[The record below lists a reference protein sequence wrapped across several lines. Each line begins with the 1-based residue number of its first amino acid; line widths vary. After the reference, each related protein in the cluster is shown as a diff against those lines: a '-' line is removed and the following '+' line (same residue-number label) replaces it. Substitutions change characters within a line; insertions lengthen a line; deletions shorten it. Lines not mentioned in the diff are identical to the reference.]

1 MTSSRQDKPS
11 SWVSERV
18 SYADIVKNL
27 EGGVGRR
34 DDNGSEGRSRNGI
47 RESLAPQNK
56 FKKTLKIHLDPNG
69 RRRVEWVLE
78 RRVQQPRSPLRL
90 ALSKGPPEIH
100 KSQQQPKK
108 RVNWAL
114 HDTTRKN
121 GTKRANESRVE
132 ELGQVK
138 AQSSLKKVVNG
149 SDGGRNEAIRP
160 LALTWVAKGVD
171 KVKKGTE
178 VMGSVLGPVSGEG
191 SEYNSSTHAS
201 SKGKE
206 VIQEV
211 DLGPSCSGTKGEM
224 TSHSFFDAEAL
235 SSDTSDTE
243 TVDDDSLISH
253 FENEEGLLIEQLE
266 REFMEEQKQQNKEA
280 EVPLDGFAVLFGG
293 EGEEATHGGS
303 TMSYILLTLSSWFM
317 ALSWLFA
324 PYLFNPSGFEWQ
336 KVVEDF
342 RDWTNWLLYRGGI
355 GVKGEESWEAW
366 WDEELAHIR
375 SIGSRIAET
384 ILSLRFFIFQYG
396 IVYKLHLQGDDT
408 SLTVYGLSWIVLAV
422 LIILFKVFSFSQKIS
437 VNFQLL
443 LRFIQGLSFM
453 LALAGLVV
461 AVIFTKLSVPDIFAC
476 ILAFIPTGWG
486 ILSIAAAWKPV
497 MKRVGLWKSIRSI
510 ARLYDAGMGML
521 IFIPI
526 ALFSWFPFVSTFQTR
541 LMFNQAFSRGLEI
554 SLILAGNN
562 PNTGPQMMNQVQ
574 MMNQPQVIN
583 QSQIIG
589 QSQPLSQPQ
598 MLIHSQALNQQPQT
612 QPQQQPQPQMK
623 PPQILMNQAKPPM
636 MNRGYKVWP
645 QQPPM
650 DPNMKF
656 QNPMKPNY
664 PNSKLGRSNWKGKK
678 VTDKRKDPRRMDK
691 SNPSGS
697 LSVQTNDVGYKPP
710 TLHELQ
716 SQNRLKARKFYPKKK
731 FNNRFAP
738 YAPRNTTSFLIR
750 AKKSGG
756 IASLVSP
763 CPVTPSVLPTPIFS
777 PSREVLGDMAKEEW
791 GVDGYGS
798 MKGLIRLRSPGHE
811 AEVHEDEEDEE
822 GGAGS
827 SDSDVEEHVEVE
839 RRLDHDLSR
848 FEMIYP
854 NYGVDYNNVLENRV
868 DDQDSH
874 IAQLEEENLTMK
886 ERLFLMERELGDLRR
901 RLQFLERQNQIVE
914 DVNEEVVENGSD
926 NESEGGSDAPVV
938 GTEKNAEMVD
948 YVPHGRNE
956 DGDANGKVKN
966 DGVSGGIGDVY
977 MEEFIPDNV
986 IANKNEINCEVRN
999 QFVFD
1004 EEKDKL
1010 KDEKATEGYI
1020 PDEVGVKENVVGDQ
1034 KGNGEFD
1041 VVETKNGLE
1050 AQETNNERVRD
1061 NVLTEN
1067 DECKDGVVGTC
1078 LGTIRDE
1085 DLSASH

>member
-526 ALFSWFPFVSTFQTR
+526 ALFSWK
-541 LMFNQAFSRGLEI
+541 
-554 SLILAGNN
+554 
-562 PNTGPQMMNQVQ
+562 
-574 MMNQPQVIN
+574 
-583 QSQIIG
+583 QSQYRGIDV
-589 QSQPLSQPQ
+589 SMP
-598 MLIHSQALNQQPQT
+598 HALYFF
-612 QPQQQPQPQMK
+612 
-623 PPQILMNQAKPPM
+623 LVVGFRWYSAAS
-636 MNRGYKVWP
+636 
-645 QQPPM
+645 
-650 DPNMKF
+650 D
-656 QNPMKPNY
+656 
-664 PNSKLGRSNWKGKK
+664 
-678 VTDKRKDPRRMDK
+678 DE
-691 SNPSGS
+691 SG
-697 LSVQTNDVGYKPP
+697 TNDEPA
-710 TLHELQ
+710 T
-716 SQNRLKARKFYPKKK
+716 
-731 FNNRFAP
+731 
-738 YAPRNTTSFLIR
+738 
-750 AKKSGG
+750 
-756 IASLVSP
+756 
-763 CPVTPSVLPTPIFS
+763 
-777 PSREVLGDMAKEEW
+777 
-791 GVDGYGS
+791 
-798 MKGLIRLRSPGHE
+798 GHE

-1010 KDEKATEGYI
+1010 KDEKATEGY
-1020 PDEVGVKENVVGDQ
+1020 
-1034 KGNGEFD
+1034 
-1041 VVETKNGLE
+1041 T
-1050 AQETNNERVRD
+1050 R
-1061 NVLTEN
+1061 
-1067 DECKDGVVGTC
+1067 
-1078 LGTIRDE
+1078 
-1085 DLSASH
+1085 